1 MLMLIG
7 CNGNGNGH
15 SVFSLGKL
23 HHKSQLLYLRLSTL
37 LQYNTYW
44 VLFIKGYLWDKKVP
58 LFPIFIVQPCLNV
71 HGGIF
76 DGGGGTNFCHL
87 WKYKSHVETA
97 HKIFFRVRKEI
108 GWQYDKDFKQFHGL
122 QYLWTTRIFYC
133 GLQYLNSSS
142 NSEQKVLF
150 KNAQAKHILRNW
162 KSLSETVCG

>member
-1 MLMLIG
+1 MLIG
-7 CNGNGNGH
+7 CNGAT
-15 SVFSLGKL
+15 VFSPWGNNTTRANYYIFVCPLC
-23 HHKSQLLYLRLSTL
+23 
-37 LQYNTYW
+37 YNTIRTECY
-44 VLFIKGYLWDKKVP
+44 FIKGYLWDKKVP

-133 GLQYLNSSS
+133 GLQYLIISS
-142 NSEQKVLF
+142 NCKQKVFSKMLGQKF
-150 KNAQAKHILRNW
+150 FLSQNW
-162 KSLSETVCG
+162 KSVSEAV